1 MRNKLISNPTNFNH
15 VAHMGPGDGIQILKD
30 LPMVG
35 APTDGQNPGLRP
47 RPHPRPHPRPPCV
60 FQNVRVQ
67 ESRAGFSGSVSIP
80 SITKNRAE
88 PGRSMSASSGLGI
101 REYRDAIGPSGGGAA
116 GGASCSSPLL
126 SSGSSSQ
133 NGSALRRELSGG
145 SYSSKRQTMT
155 SPSESSLSS
164 GGGMDCGDAPLSQ
177 FDREVSERPPQELT
191 KPVRLIM
198 NMRAQR
204 RRIGGPLLFYQSL
217 NLGGGGR

>member
-35 APTDGQNPGLRP
+35 APNPGRRP
-47 RPHPRPHPRPPCV
+47 PHPHPRPHPCPPCV
-60 FQNVRVQ
+60 FPSPQNVRVQ

-101 REYRDAIGPSGGGAA
+101 REYGDARGTPGAPRGGGGSA
-116 GGASCSSPLL
+116 GGASCRSLL
-126 SSGSSSQ
+126 PSSGSSSQ

-177 FDREVSERPPQELT
+177 FDREVSECPPPPGT
-191 KPVRLIM
+191 
-198 NMRAQR
+198 N
-204 RRIGGPLLFYQSL
+204 
-217 NLGGGGR
+217 